1 MDIQFWKSELLKK
14 FSNMISKKVKTVK
27 GLVKQLR
34 TIRDQMN
41 AELENMSSEQR
52 TEYFKKL
59 REKSN
64 SPQQTV

>member
-1 MDIQFWKSELLKK
+1 
-14 FSNMISKKVKTVK
+14 MISKKVKTVK